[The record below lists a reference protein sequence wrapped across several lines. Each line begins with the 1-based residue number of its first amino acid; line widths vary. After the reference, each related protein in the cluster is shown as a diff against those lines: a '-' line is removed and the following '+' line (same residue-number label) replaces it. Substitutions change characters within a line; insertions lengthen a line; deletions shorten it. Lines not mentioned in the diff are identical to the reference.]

1 MDRKKHKI
9 TRMIRGYI
17 RSLSREI
24 RVQRTILFG
33 SWARGDY
40 LDDSDIDLIV
50 LSDDFEAVPLEDRL
64 VILQRHWN
72 DERRGLAL
80 EAFGYTQ
87 SEFAELQRYQHLARE
102 AKRKGLVIA

>member
-1 MDRKKHKI
+1 
-9 TRMIRGYI
+9 MIRGYV

-24 RVQRTILFG
+24 RVQRAILFG

-40 LDDSDIDLIV
+40 LDDSDVDLIV
-50 LSDDFEAVPLEDRL
+50 LSDDFEGVPLEDRL

-72 DERRGLAL
+72 DERYGRAL

-87 SEFAELQRYQHLARE
+87 SEFKELQRYDHLASR
-102 AKRKGLVIA
+102 ARRTGLVVA

>member
-1 MDRKKHKI
+1 
-9 TRMIRGYI
+9 MIRGYI

-24 RVQRTILFG
+24 RVQRVILFG

-50 LSDDFEAVPLEDRL
+50 LSNDFEGVPFEDRL
-64 VILQRHWN
+64 VILQKHWN
-72 DERRGLAL
+72 DERCGVAL

-87 SEFAELQRYQHLARE
+87 SEFRELQRYPHLARE
-102 AKRKGLVIA
+102 ARRKGLVIA

>member
-1 MDRKKHKI
+1 
-9 TRMIRGYI
+9 MIRGYI
-17 RSLSREI
+17 RSLSKEI
-24 RVQRTILFG
+24 RVQRAILFG

-50 LSDDFEAVPLEDRL
+50 LSDDFEGVPLEDRL

-87 SEFAELQRYQHLARE
+87 SEFAELQRYPHLARE